1 MRNFSTVL
9 IYSGR
14 GLFPIISSPN
24 SGIFVQRRLKI
35 LKQFGITYTAVNQLY
50 DEKPLLRFAKR
61 LLGRNTNSNENPNS
75 YIEYPFS
82 LYTYI
87 SDQIN
92 ILDRMLCSKYEN
104 WLFQSLK
111 NYVQGKEFDLIH
123 THWVYPAGFVAGKLS
138 IELGIPHIIHA
149 HGSDINIL
157 PNKSRRIKDRI
168 VETLESSDRAIFVS
182 NALKNKAIGLG
193 YSGSNSC
200 VIPNGIDS
208 DIFDIRDKVESKCK
222 IGLNPS
228 IPCVGFV
235 GNISHVKRADRF
247 VSIFQKIYSDL
258 EVQFA
263 VVGDGV
269 LFGKVSEECKA
280 KGLPVKFYGRVK
292 ADDVPC
298 YMNAMDVMILPS
310 RNEGWPCVVLEAQAC
325 GVPVVGSNNGGI
337 PEAIGNGGKVVPD
350 GDGFEKRFAEVVL
363 NQLAS
368 PPSISELRE
377 RALEFDWSKIVEKEI
392 DVYQTLMIQRTL
404 RDELITKA
412 HA

>member
-1 MRNFSTVL
+1 MRDFPNVL

-14 GLFPIISSPN
+14 GLFPTRSSPN

-35 LKQFGITYTAVNQLY
+35 LKQIGITYTAVNQLY

-61 LLGRNTNSNENPNS
+61 VLGRNTNNDENPNS

-104 WLFQSLK
+104 WLFHSIR
-111 NYVQGKEFDLIH
+111 NYIQGKDFDLIH
-123 THWVYPAGFVAGKLS
+123 THWVYPAGFVARKLS
-138 IELGIPHIIHA
+138 RELGIPHIIHA

-157 PNKSRRIKDRI
+157 PSKSRRTRDKI
-168 VETLESSDRAIFVS
+168 VETLERSDKAIFVS
-182 NALKNKAIGLG
+182 NALKNKAISLG

-208 DIFDIRDKVESKCK
+208 DIFDIKDKTESKCK

-235 GNISHVKRADRF
+235 GNVSHVKGADRF
-247 VSIFQKIYSDL
+247 VSIFQKIHSDL

-280 KGLPVKFYGRVK
+280 KGLPVKFYGRVD
-292 ADDVPC
+292 ADDVPK

-325 GVPVVGSNNGGI
+325 GVPVVGSDNGGI
-337 PEAIGNGGKVVPD
+337 PEAIGDGGMVVTD
-350 GDGFEKRFAEVVL
+350 GDGFEKMFAEAVI
-363 NQLAS
+363 NQLAFS
-368 PPSISELRE
+368 PLRHELRK
-377 RALEFDWSKIVEKEI
+377 RALEFDWLKIVEKEI
-392 DVYQTLMIQRTL
+392 EVYE
-404 RDELITKA
+404 ELTA
-412 HA
+412 NESP